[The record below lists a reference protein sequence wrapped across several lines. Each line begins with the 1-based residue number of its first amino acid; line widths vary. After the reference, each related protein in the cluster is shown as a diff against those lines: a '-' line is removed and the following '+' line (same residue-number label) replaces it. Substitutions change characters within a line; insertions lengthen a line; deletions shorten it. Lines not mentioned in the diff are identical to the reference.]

1 MHDGYTRGFSPSRPR
16 RPSGRALSIR
26 LVSVMP
32 YYRYRTATLVGP
44 WRDSRLK
51 AECDAVAT
59 GQAEFAGGRGDFAWK
74 VEGEIEAQT
83 AETKSAGA

>member
-1 MHDGYTRGFSPSRPR
+1 MAAIPAASRIPAPAGPPDGRFRFDWSQE
-16 RPSGRALSIR
+16 
-26 LVSVMP
+26 MP

-59 GQAEFAGGRGDFAWK
+59 GQAEFAGGRGQFQWK
-74 VEGEIEAQT
+74 VAGEIELQS